1 MALNLRVPDSHRR
14 VGEAGWQGPPRC
26 GTRVPMP
33 EAVRALR
40 IDAEGNAQVFAFGS
54 VLVVMS
60 WVAALLILRNGWSF

>member
-1 MALNLRVPDSHRR
+1 
-14 VGEAGWQGPPRC
+14 
-26 GTRVPMP
+26 MP